1 MIGPVSLR
9 WLALGVLYALLFAA
23 GLALSRYLSL
33 EAEML
38 AAPGEPFGLNK
49 MVLMVLVIYVLA
61 SALPFVPGAEIGFV
75 MMVAF
80 GAAAALPVYLCMVAA
95 LCLAFCAGRLIPP
108 YCLERAF
115 RFLGLRR
122 AADLVAQTDGLHP
135 QQRLQ
140 VLSQHAPRAFVPM
153 LLRLRYLALAL
164 AFNLPGNSVAGGG
177 GGLAMFAGLSRL
189 FGWPGFLA
197 TVAVAV
203 APVPA
208 MVFFLG

>member
-95 LCLAFCAGRLIPP
+95 LCLAFCAGRLMCCISTAMGEAEVDAAVDA
-108 YCLERAF
+108 LEET
-115 RFLGLRR
+115 LRELR
-122 AADLVAQTDGLHP
+122 PVLANERPALVAE
-135 QQRLQ
+135 
-140 VLSQHAPRAFVPM
+140 
-153 LLRLRYLALAL
+153 
-164 AFNLPGNSVAGGG
+164 
-177 GGLAMFAGLSRL
+177 
-189 FGWPGFLA
+189 
-197 TVAVAV
+197 
-203 APVPA
+203 
-208 MVFFLG
+208 